1 MDKDFVVAIELG
13 SSRISGIAGRKQD
26 GAMQVLAYAEENT
39 TACVKRG
46 VVWNIEK
53 TYQSINSIISKLEA
67 ALKTKISRAYVGI
80 GGQSVRSYKCVMK
93 QNMATHSYITKE
105 AVDAL
110 REKSYEIPFVECQ
123 VLDNYPQDFVVDQN
137 VVTDP
142 VGVMGTY
149 IEGSYL
155 DIIANTKLLQNIN
168 TVFSNTHVSVL
179 DVPIAPCE
187 LAARVLTDVEKRSG
201 CAMVDLGADT
211 TTVVIYKNNIV
222 RFLVT
227 IPLGMNNI
235 NKDFMS
241 ALQFSEQ
248 EAEDL
253 KIKFGDA
260 YPLKSSTPVEGEV
273 TEYTATDGR
282 VLSVSFIKSVIEARV
297 VEIVENVNEQI
308 QRSNYFD
315 KLLAGIV
322 IVGGG
327 SEMKNIDSLFLSV
340 TKVEKVR
347 IGNAIDAHIVK
358 ASGITQPTFETTRGL
373 TILSLLMAGKESC
386 TSAADSEPKVIQP
399 SPDLIAQMEEEE
411 KKKRMREQAEQQ
423 AKEDAKMAISFD
435 AVKQR
440 VRQELNVVEK
450 AIADVRK
457 FGGDK
462 KVREDAVK
470 VSERSLNVIT
480 EDFQK
485 ALDILS
491 SKDKYRA
498 DAAEGKALADK
509 LRTANDELVQAINK
523 AKEDGKLIN
532 RFTRWLNE
540 IVNDD

>member
-1 MDKDFVVAIELG
+1 
-13 SSRISGIAGRKQD
+13 
-26 GAMQVLAYAEENT
+26 
-39 TACVKRG
+39 
-46 VVWNIEK
+46 
-53 TYQSINSIISKLEA
+53 
-67 ALKTKISRAYVGI
+67 
-80 GGQSVRSYKCVMK
+80 
-93 QNMATHSYITKE
+93 
-105 AVDAL
+105 
-110 REKSYEIPFVECQ
+110 
-123 VLDNYPQDFVVDQN
+123 
-137 VVTDP
+137 
-142 VGVMGTY
+142 
-149 IEGSYL
+149 
-155 DIIANTKLLQNIN
+155 
-168 TVFSNTHVSVL
+168 
-179 DVPIAPCE
+179 
-187 LAARVLTDVEKRSG
+187 
-201 CAMVDLGADT
+201 
-211 TTVVIYKNNIV
+211 
-222 RFLVT
+222 
-227 IPLGMNNI
+227 MNNI

-347 IGNAIDAHIVK
+347 IGNSIDAHIVK